1 MCRITLLHSG
11 ENRLPR
17 KRRGRDEARKRQ
29 SEIES
34 RKKRAL
40 RRARFWHYSSNSE
53 PTWPAHAPIAN
64 GILRLRV
71 ENYSDAAIKAQEAA
85 VKAQQ
90 VRNPQFHNEALK
102 QEPEARAS
110 YLTGVWDA
118 IARQSPADLQHYSP
132 VHAKLSTLRSAAANA
147 PERKRSLWTR
157 N

>member
-1 MCRITLLHSG
+1 MRR
-11 ENRLPR
+11 ENDKVRSNPAKNALCGALVPGTTAATQSPPGPPTPR
-17 KRRGRDEARKRQ
+17 
-29 SEIES
+29 
-34 RKKRAL
+34 
-40 RRARFWHYSSNSE
+40 
-53 PTWPAHAPIAN
+53 IAN
-64 GILRLRV
+64 GIPPLRV

-90 VRNPQFHNEALK
+90 VRNPQLHNEALK

-110 YLTGVWDA
+110 CLTGVWDA

-132 VHAKLSTLRSAAANA
+132 VHAELSTLRSAAANA

>member
-1 MCRITLLHSG
+1 MRR
-11 ENRLPR
+11 ENDKVRSNPAKSALCGALVPGATAATQSPPGPPTPR
-17 KRRGRDEARKRQ
+17 
-29 SEIES
+29 
-34 RKKRAL
+34 
-40 RRARFWHYSSNSE
+40 
-53 PTWPAHAPIAN
+53 IAN
-64 GILRLRV
+64 GIPRLRA

-90 VRNPQFHNEALK
+90 VQNPQFHKEALK

-132 VHAKLSTLRSAAANA
+132 VHAELSTLRSAAANA